1 MTREELYTKAPG
13 LMIPQPFAAGD
24 ASHLPSFTPILNEI
38 NGSDVNFI
46 EGFTAAFS
54 APSSAGGRY
63 VTREEMNA
71 IGHLASANWFK
82 LMCGGIFTFDA
93 DLATKIGGYPRGA
106 ILDYLDGLNYYRV
119 VSLVDNNMVNF
130 LGAEPTGTQQTISGS
145 VDGVNWA
152 YCERGIVED
161 AADSFDLIKELSIS
175 GSFDSPGAEATSIGS
190 FTAKKTGTITFDGIM
205 GCTKAE
211 GVSQGGFVLAI
222 HENIDGLDPL
232 EVQFDVFYGRGN
244 MMIGGPDMPGPKYW
258 STHQKVCT
266 VERGKQ
272 YTMFI
277 IGRSCTFTGN
287 GFKIGIL

>member
-93 DLATKIGGYPRGA
+93 DLATKIGGYPKGA

-130 LGAEPTGTQQTISGS
+130 LGAEPTGTQQTIAGS
-145 VDGVNWA
+145 VDGVNWQF
-152 YCERGIVED
+152 CERGFVSEQSRDPIVVGQVPSNFEFTD
-161 AADSFDLIKELSIS
+161 FISTQPICSFRAQRSGILSVQGSCNITPDETSTHNKGFGIVAKENPSGGVFATQYDQIFSSGTYNVSSGSIS
-175 GSFDSPGAEATSIGS
+175 YTNSMFKVLPVS
-190 FTAKKTGTITFDGIM
+190 
-205 GCTKAE
+205 E
-211 GVSQGGFVLAI
+211 GQLYTCQ
-222 HENIDGLDPL
+222 L
-232 EVQFDVFYGRGN
+232 
-244 MMIGGPDMPGPKYW
+244 IGGGCSVKADL
-258 STHQKVCT
+258 
-266 VERGKQ
+266 
-272 YTMFI
+272 
-277 IGRSCTFTGN
+277 
-287 GFKIGIL
+287 KIMIV